1 MRYLRRY
8 TESNRLDSFI
18 DDLTKELENIDF
30 DLNYSYES
38 DFLQI
43 DKQGVG
49 TFIYFDIS
57 DFSIESLKKEC
68 NDKLN
73 DDKSDWSLCTDTI
86 KDDYDLLCTTILVF
100 IDEYE
105 NK

>member
-8 TESNRLDSFI
+8 NESNRLDSFI

-73 DDKSDWSLCTDTI
+73 DDKFTKLLMPSPILSLAEA
-86 KDDYDLLCTTILVF
+86 KGEERLP
-100 IDEYE
+100 
-105 NK
+105 